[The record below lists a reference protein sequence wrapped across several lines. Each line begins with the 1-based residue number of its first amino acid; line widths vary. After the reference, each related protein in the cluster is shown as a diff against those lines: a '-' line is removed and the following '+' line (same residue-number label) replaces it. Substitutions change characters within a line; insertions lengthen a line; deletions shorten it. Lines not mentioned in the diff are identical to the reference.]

1 MNVTGSPE
9 APPFSAAEFRIRAR
23 REITEDGEPYGD
35 HRLNPDLSEMILGE
49 QLRDAAVLIAAVDR
63 GADSTL
69 LLTKRNERLR
79 AHSGQIA
86 FPGGGI
92 DAGDGSAEAAALRET
107 QEEVGLDPASV
118 ELVGRMPDYITG
130 SGYRVAPVL
139 GIVRPPLGLSLN
151 SDEVE
156 AVFEVPLRFLMDPAN
171 HGRESRVWQE
181 RERFF
186 YVMPWQDR
194 RIWGITA
201 GIIRTLYERLY
212 A

>member
-1 MNVTGSPE
+1 MDAQPAPE
-9 APPFSAAEFRIRAR
+9 PFSASDFRLRAA
-23 REITEDGEPYGD
+23 REITDAAGGYGD
-35 HRLNPDLSEMILGE
+35 HRLNPDLADMIPTDK
-49 QLRDAAVLIAAVDR
+49 LRDAAVLIAVVDR
-63 GADSTL
+63 GAGSTL

-86 FPGGGI
+86 FPGGRL
-92 DAGDGSAEAAALRET
+92 DATDASPEAAALRET
-107 QEEVGLDPASV
+107 HEEIGLAPRFV
-118 ELVGRMPDYITG
+118 EVVGRIPDYLTG

-139 GIVRPPLGLSLN
+139 AVVRPPLALVLN
-151 SDEVE
+151 PDEVD
-156 AVFEVPLRFLMDPAN
+156 AAFEVPLRFLMDPAN
-171 HGRESRVWQE
+171 HRKESRHWNE

-186 YVMPWQDR
+186 YVMPWEDR

>member
-1 MNVTGSPE
+1 MRSLADPL
-9 APPFSAAEFRIRAR
+9 PFSADEFRIRAR
-23 REITEDGEPYGD
+23 REIAEDDEPYGD
-35 HRLNPDLSEMILGE
+35 HRLNPGLSDMILRDG
-49 QLRDAAVLIAAVDR
+49 LRDAAILIAAVDR

-92 DAGDGSAEAAALRET
+92 DPTDASAEAAALRET
-107 QEEVGLDPASV
+107 QEEVGLDPAAV
-118 ELVGRMPDYITG
+118 EVVGRMPDYITG

-139 GIVRPPLGLSLN
+139 GVVRPPLRLAVN
-151 SDEVE
+151 PDEVE

-171 HGRESRVWQE
+171 HARESRVWE
-181 RERFF
+181 AHERFF
-186 YVMPWQDR
+186 YVMPWEDR

-201 GIIRTLYERLY
+201 GIIHTLYERLY